1 MSLLKWKEIAKSKS
15 KLGDK
20 INYVHNEITK
30 HKIGQETSQES
41 FDKVFKPVTTKLDDV
56 ITSNLNLRTP
66 QRRKR
71 PPEKVEPGIDYM
83 PEVDPYEDMDV
94 EGLINFGDYVAPQ
107 QEKQLVPKPPT
118 YEESLEDI
126 LEGKKIYVDPQYFP
140 QNPQYFPQNPQYFP
154 QNPQYFPQDPQYF
167 PQDPQ
172 YFPQNPQYFSQNPQY
187 FSQNPQELPPEY
199 DDDVDVDY
207 TMDDEDI
214 SKDILND
221 IGITNYENV
230 EKILNQPEMNPTKT
244 KAYLNK
250 IIKEAVYKRNQLN
263 GFKANITKQYKSGK
277 ISEADRQM
285 QNKRIDNA
293 RVTLNG
299 YINHYNTKL
308 QTGTGIRGRGRKQRG
323 GNVMFFNDVN
333 QLLKKL
339 ELIIGEVLA
348 GNTSIKMRNTGVAIL
363 DTLLRMSTINRPQYN
378 KLYNKYFKV

>member
-1 MSLLKWKEIAKSKS
+1 MSLLKWKELAKSKS

-20 INYVHNEITK
+20 INYVHNTIK
-30 HKIGQETSQES
+30 QHKIGEETSQES
-41 FDKVFKPVTTKLDDV
+41 FGKVFKPVTTKLDDA
-56 ITSNLNLRTP
+56 IISNLNLRP
-66 QRRKR
+66 QKGKR
-71 PPEKVEPGIDYM
+71 LPKKA
-83 PEVDPYEDMDV
+83 EVPNYGVDIEDEFEDMN
-94 EGLINFGDYVAPQ
+94 LGDIFDEQPVLPEL
-107 QEKQLVPKPPT
+107 EKQIVPKPPT

-126 LEGKKIYVDPQYFP
+126 LEGKEIYVDPQYFP
-140 QNPQYFPQNPQYFP
+140 Q
-154 QNPQYFPQDPQYF
+154 D
-167 PQDPQ
+167 
-172 YFPQNPQYFSQNPQY
+172 
-187 FSQNPQELPPEY
+187 PQELPPEY
-199 DDDVDVDY
+199 DDDEGVDY
-207 TMDDEDI
+207 AMDDEDI
-214 SKDILND
+214 INNILDD
-221 IGITNYENV
+221 IGIPNYENV
-230 EKILNQPEMNPTKT
+230 DKILNQTEMNPTKT

-250 IIKEAVYKRNQLN
+250 ILKEAVFKKKQLN
-263 GFKANITKQYKSGK
+263 GFKANVTKQYKSGK

-285 QNKRIDNA
+285 QNKRIENA